1 VFGSLRIKLMNM
13 KSECARDPTDREIQ
27 IARSTRQIKID
38 PRPQPDSYSSTS
50 VDLTLDVT

>member
-1 VFGSLRIKLMNM
+1 MNM

-27 IARSTRQIKID
+27 IALSTRQIKID

-50 VDLTLDVT
+50 VDLTLTSILESEAKESS